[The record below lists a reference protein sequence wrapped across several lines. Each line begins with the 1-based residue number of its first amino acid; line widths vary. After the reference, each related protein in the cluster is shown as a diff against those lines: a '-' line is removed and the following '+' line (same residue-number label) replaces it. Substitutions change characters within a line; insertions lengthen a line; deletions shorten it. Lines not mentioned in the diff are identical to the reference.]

1 MTLRLPGRFE
11 TLAAVES
18 AGVDM
23 VQLGYP
29 ESFFSEYASNVRAL
43 DEGALAA
50 AAKAYIRPEEIVWIV
65 VGDLAKIEAGVRE
78 LGLGEVTKIT
88 AE

>member
-1 MTLRLPGRFE
+1 
-11 TLAAVES
+11 
-18 AGVDM
+18 M
-23 VQLGYP
+23 VLLCYP

-50 AAKAYIRPEEIVWIV
+50 AAKTYIRPEEIVWIV
-65 VGDLAKIEAGVRE
+65 VGDLAKIEPGVRS
-78 LGLGEVTKIT
+78 LGLGDAVRIE